1 LNLFNIKIL
10 EKIYENKI
18 KDIEQIKFNLNNLY
32 YNESNDLTEINN
44 ILLSE
49 NINIKLP
56 SLKKGNTILYDLF
69 KINIQF
75 DSFIPVKINEKKYI
89 RINSEIQVL
98 FEKESQQKLY
108 MIFINDSNILIIAE
122 PNIKFNQKLI
132 KEGNNIYNIFNEI
145 YHNIEELN
153 ENISAI
159 YIRELNEDKIYI
171 GNNTFENT
179 QINNIHQIYN
189 FYKLTSITDN
199 NIYSIKILPREN
211 DIIIKDNFFISIMNS
226 EIANDYNISSLF
238 CTFLK

>member
-1 LNLFNIKIL
+1 
-10 EKIYENKI
+10 
-18 KDIEQIKFNLNNLY
+18 
-32 YNESNDLTEINN
+32 
-44 ILLSE
+44 
-49 NINIKLP
+49 
-56 SLKKGNTILYDLF
+56 
-69 KINIQF
+69 
-75 DSFIPVKINEKKYI
+75 
-89 RINSEIQVL
+89 
-98 FEKESQQKLY
+98 